1 MKHIIKKVSA
11 FAMAAVL
18 LGAGGAA
25 AANINSANSNTITA
39 SAANGYPASR
49 YDGHAHGQYLK
60 CGYENVVYG
69 GYVYIYYVRRCRA
82 CGEIYDRTL
91 IQSHHI

>member
-1 MKHIIKKVSA
+1 MKQIIKKVSA

-25 AANINSANSNTITA
+25 TANINSANSNSITA
-39 SAANGYPASR
+39 SAATR

-60 CGYENVVYG
+60 CGY
-69 GYVYIYYVRRCRA
+69 
-82 CGEIYDRTL
+82 
-91 IQSHHI
+91 

>member
-1 MKHIIKKVSA
+1 MKQIIKKVSA

-25 AANINSANSNTITA
+25 TANINSANSNSITA
-39 SAANGYPASR
+39 SAATR

-60 CGYENVVYG
+60 CGYENEVYG
-69 GYVYIYYVRRCRA
+69 GYVHIYYVRRCRA

-91 IQSHHI
+91 IQVHHI

>member
-39 SAANGYPASR
+39 SAATR

-60 CGYENVVYG
+60 CG
-69 GYVYIYYVRRCRA
+69 
-82 CGEIYDRTL
+82 
-91 IQSHHI
+91 